1 MDRISRISQINAKY
15 RGSGVSPSHV
25 VVTGGLPLAAPV
37 GAVTI
42 RRSRIGTSPIGG
54 GVVTVGGV
62 IGGGSTIR
70 TSRIVSPAVYGNVN
84 NPPVYEVITTPPK
97 VYEIVTPII
106 EVTPDTI
113 VQNTYQ
119 QNQVTVNIE

>member
-15 RGSGVSPSHV
+15 RGSGVSPSNV
-25 VVTGGLPLAAPV
+25 IVTGGYPIAAAPI
-37 GAVTI
+37 GGVTI

-70 TSRIVSPAVYGNVN
+70 TSRIVSPAVYGTVN
-84 NPPVYEVITTPPK
+84 SPPVYEVITTPPK

-106 EVTPDTI
+106 EVTPDT
-113 VQNTYQ
+113 VVQ
-119 QNQVTVNIE
+119 QNQVTVNIQ